1 MNSLMLIAKVGG
13 YEAAR
18 RILDHLEF
26 ELKPMGFADF
36 TVTLD
41 NGFSFQSSAL
51 YKAYFSPNFGY
62 ENGIVL
68 GNLSKRSRLILSNEY
83 GYLGYYWGYKSF
95 RPAEINTIQD
105 LNDLKSHAIKCG
117 AKMDWST
124 YQWVLSNFEII
135 TESCK
140 NPL

>member
-1 MNSLMLIAKVGG
+1 MTNLMLISKVGG
-13 YEAAR
+13 YDAAR
-18 RILDHLEF
+18 RILGQLEF

-41 NGFSFQSSAL
+41 NGFSFQASAL
-51 YKAYFSPNFGY
+51 YKAYSSPNFGY

-95 RPAEINTIQD
+95 RPAKLSSIQD
-105 LNDLKSHAIKCG
+105 LNDLKSRAIKYG
-117 AKMDWST
+117 AKMDWDT
-124 YQWVLSNFEII
+124 YQWVLNNFDMLQEP
-135 TESCK
+135 TNE
-140 NPL
+140 N

>member
-1 MNSLMLIAKVGG
+1 MNSLMLISKVGG
-13 YEAAR
+13 YDAAG
-18 RILDHLEF
+18 RILDQLEF

-41 NGFSFQSSAL
+41 NGFSFQASAL

-68 GNLSKRSRLILSNEY
+68 GNLSKRSRLIISNEY

-95 RPAEINTIQD
+95 RPSEISSIQD
-105 LNDLKSHAIKCG
+105 LNDLKSRAIEYG
-117 AKMDWST
+117 AKMDWDT
-124 YQWVLSNFEII
+124 YQWVLNNFSMIKEY
-135 TESCK
+135 CQ
-140 NPL
+140 

>member
-1 MNSLMLIAKVGG
+1 MNNLMLISKVGG
-13 YEAAR
+13 YDAAG
-18 RILDHLEF
+18 RILDQLEF

-41 NGFSFQSSAL
+41 NGFSFQASAL
-51 YKAYFSPNFGY
+51 YRAYFSPNFGY

-95 RPAEINTIQD
+95 RPAEISSIQD
-105 LNDLKSHAIKCG
+105 LNDLKSRAIEYG
-117 AKMDWST
+117 AKMDWDT
-124 YQWVLSNFEII
+124 YQWVLNNFDMLLEPA
-135 TESCK
+135 K
-140 NPL
+140 